1 MISSR
6 FGRQTFCADKIKALL
21 DLGAVNGVV
30 LYGGAIKCSWEMED
44 EAPVKGK
51 ETAKK

>member
-6 FGRQTFCADKIKALL
+6 FGRQIKALL
-21 DLGAVNGVV
+21 DVNGVV